1 MPLARVVTPN
11 VPEAE
16 VLSGKRI
23 ESDADLKDAARRIQD
38 MGAAAVIITGG
49 HRAGRDNDVV
59 VDTLYD
65 GHNFSEFRTSRA
77 GSAEVHGTGCTF
89 SAALA
94 AHLALGRTL
103 AEAAE
108 LAQRYVAA
116 AIDRSIAI
124 GKGSRVLRHL

>member
-1 MPLARVVTPN
+1 MVLWALGIGSVLAVVVLT
-11 VPEAE
+11 VPWLPE
-16 VLSGKRI
+16 
-23 ESDADLKDAARRIQD
+23 DASTQA
-38 MGAAAVIITGG
+38 
-49 HRAGRDNDVV
+49 HP